1 MTHRRHSGAMT
12 TTNTTPTTPTLD
24 PAALRRGIEGRDAA
38 GLLELYAPEATIEI
52 VDEAHK
58 PSAPLRLEG
67 RDAIAAHLSDVY
79 GRDMEHRV
87 ELVAAGADALG
98 YTVRCVYADGTVV
111 RCVAVAEVRDGRI
124 VREVGAQAWDA

>member
-1 MTHRRHSGAMT
+1 MTDRRHAGAMT
-12 TTNTTPTTPTLD
+12 TTNTTPTTTLD
-24 PAALRRGIEGRDAA
+24 PAALRRGIEARDAA
-38 GLLELYAPEATIEI
+38 GLLDLYAPEATIEI
-52 VDEAHK
+52 VDEAHR

-87 ELVAAGADALG
+87 EIVAAGADALG
-98 YTVRCVYADGTVV
+98 YTVRCVYADGAVV

-124 VREVGAQAWDA
+124 VREVGAQAWDG